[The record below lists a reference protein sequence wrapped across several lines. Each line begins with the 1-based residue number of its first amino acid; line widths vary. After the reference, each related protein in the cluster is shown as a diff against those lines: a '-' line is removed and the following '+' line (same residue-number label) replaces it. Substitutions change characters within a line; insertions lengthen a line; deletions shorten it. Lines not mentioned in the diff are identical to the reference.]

1 MDMDTTVDV
10 LDGVSGDWRVET
22 FEVEKPSVYLLIK
35 GRPITPG
42 IYKRLMYKSQVVMS
56 NTPAEI
62 RDFMSF
68 VWRAK
73 GNVLINGLGLGVV
86 LKAILQKSDV
96 ESVTVIELSEDV
108 IKLVAPYFAD
118 PRVTIVQADAMTWKP
133 PKDIRYNAVWHD
145 IWTYVCEDNLDDM
158 KILHRRYGRKC
169 DWQASWCRD
178 QLRVLL

>member
-1 MDMDTTVDV
+1 MDTTVDV

-62 RDFMSF
+62 CDFMSF

-86 LKAILQKSDV
+86 LKAVLQQPEV
-96 ESVTVIELSEDV
+96 ESVTVIEISEDV
-108 IKLVAPYFAD
+108 IKLVAPYFTD
-118 PRVTIVQADAMTWKP
+118 PRVTIVQADALIWKAP
-133 PKDIRYNAVWHD
+133 RGMYYNAVWHD
-145 IWTYVCEDNLDDM
+145 IWSDVCISNLDDM
-158 KILHRRYGRKC
+158 RLLHRKYGRRC
-169 DWQASWCRD
+169 SYQESWCR
-178 QLRVLL
+178 RECKR